1 MTNTNDDIDL
11 DHDGKIEQEEYKIYE
26 QRAWHRRNMAWLSL
40 IVAILSGFSLMF
52 LVPESRLKSLDGLL
66 ELYWI
71 GLLGIAGT
79 YVGVSTWMSKK

>member
-1 MTNTNDDIDL
+1 
-11 DHDGKIEQEEYKIYE
+11 
-26 QRAWHRRNMAWLSL
+26 MAWLSL